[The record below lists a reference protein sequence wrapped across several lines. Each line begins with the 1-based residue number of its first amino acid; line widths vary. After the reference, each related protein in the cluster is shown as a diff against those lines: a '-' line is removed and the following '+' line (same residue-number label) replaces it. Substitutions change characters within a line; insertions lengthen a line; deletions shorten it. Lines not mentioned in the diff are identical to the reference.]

1 MIAHIDMDCFFVA
14 VERLKDPSLRGKPVA
29 VGGDPDRGRSV
40 VTSASYEAREYG
52 VHSAMPM
59 AVALRLCPDLV
70 VAPLDFDLY
79 DQYHFKVKEVLQSF
93 SPLVEMTSIDEG
105 YVDLTGT
112 ERLWGDPMGTGER
125 LRWAVKQATRLDCT
139 VGVAQNKLM
148 AKIASNEAK
157 PNGLL
162 HIPPG
167 REELFLAPLPVE
179 IIPGV
184 GEKMSATLRDFG
196 LETVGQIAAAGGSL
210 MEAAFGLYGK
220 YLWRAACGEGGSDLT
235 PEWERKSISKET
247 TFCTDTTDWRYLA
260 AVLHYLTEKV
270 CRRLRQ
276 EGKAARTVNVKI
288 RYEDFETLDRSRTFP
303 QPDNRDDALYSVAD
317 DLMKKAITRRVGI
330 RLIGVGLSNL
340 TPCFHQVNL
349 FDEGAWL
356 KGRRRLE
363 AVDKTRRR
371 FGFDSVL
378 RGEAVYLINCAS
390 SYGMS
395 YAVKGQP

>member
-125 LRWAVKQATRLDCT
+125 LRWTVKQATRLDCT

-288 RYEDFETLDRSRTFP
+288 RYEDFETLDRSRTLP
-303 QPDNRDDALYSVAD
+303 QPNNRDDALYSVAD

-340 TPCFHQVNL
+340 TPCYHQVNL

>member
-1 MIAHIDMDCFFVA
+1 MDCFFVA

-125 LRWAVKQATRLDCT
+125 LRWTVKQATRLDCT

-288 RYEDFETLDRSRTFP
+288 RYEDFETLDRSRTLP
-303 QPDNRDDALYSVAD
+303 QPNNRDDALYSVAD